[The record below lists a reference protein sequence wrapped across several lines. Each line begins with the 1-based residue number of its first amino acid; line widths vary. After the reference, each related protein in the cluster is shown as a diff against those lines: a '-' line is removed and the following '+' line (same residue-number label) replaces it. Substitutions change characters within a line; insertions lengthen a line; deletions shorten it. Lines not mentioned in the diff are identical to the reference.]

1 MKVEELFSVRGKVA
15 LVTGGSRGIGEMI
28 ARGYVENGA
37 KVYIT
42 ARKADA
48 CDALARELS
57 RIGECISIP
66 ADLSAM
72 DEIERLAG
80 EMQRREKR
88 LDILVNN
95 AGATWGASFEDFPES
110 GWDKIMD
117 LNVKSVFFLEQP
129 LRKEE
134 HRFDVEVHDLVPSR
148 LREVFEAGAPGGSCI
163 VDENIQPFLA
173 TLHFPGQPLDL
184 IHSRQIRRYGDALPD
199 ARQLSGE
206 RIARIRLAR
215 RDVDLGAVL
224 DIAASDHFAD
234 AATSAGDQRD
244 LAAHA
249 EQLLDLHRPS
259 PWFPL
264 RAGNLFRMLRR
275 RATRPAPRL
284 HLATRRFHRSA
295 DARRKTRRN
304 AGSCRSTQRR
314 REFSYF
320 FSTLPRIS
328 SKLCCIRS

>member
-1 MKVEELFSVRGKVA
+1 MKIEQLFSVRGKVA

-117 LNVKSVFFLEQP
+117 LNVKSVFFLTQRLLKLLEAAGRADDFARVINVGSIDGIHVSGIETYSYAASKAGVLHVTRMMAKYLAQ
-129 LRKEE
+129 EA
-134 HRFDVEVHDLVPSR
+134 HRRERHRAGIFSLENDRGHSRGDRPSR
-148 LREVFEAGAPGGSCI
+148 RAADPDVAG
-163 VDENIQPFLA
+163 
-173 TLHFPGQPLDL
+173 
-184 IHSRQIRRYGDALPD
+184 
-199 ARQLSGE
+199 
-206 RIARIRLAR
+206 
-215 RDVDLGAVL
+215 
-224 DIAASDHFAD
+224 
-234 AATSAGDQRD
+234 
-244 LAAHA
+244 
-249 EQLLDLHRPS
+249 RPS
-259 PWFPL
+259 GGYGRGGALSFVEGQ
-264 RAGNLFRMLRR
+264 RVRVRGHDRGRR
-275 RATRPAPRL
+275 RLRD
-284 HLATRRFHRSA
+284 HGVS
-295 DARRKTRRN
+295 
-304 AGSCRSTQRR
+304 AGSCFR
-314 REFSYF
+314 
-320 FSTLPRIS
+320 P
-328 SKLCCIRS
+328 